1 MRIDAVIG
9 MGKQFVATRKYA
21 PSCGR
26 ISFERKF
33 RREIQVLNC
42 KVNLIHWIFFF
53 YLKTK
58 STVPFHIAF
67 LFSRNSKKM
76 FSDVLDGIY
85 SGTVVRV
92 VLHFRDFHFFW
103 GFHLTQYSC
112 MLPVVFCPS
121 SAWLP
126 FCVRCCGP
134 SLFLFLR
141 ILDSE
146 CYEKP
151 NFDIFRCEWLV
162 PKFGLRHCDKVFH
175 KVRRLILPFSC
186 TVIYCKES
194 WCCCRS
200 AKDCT
205 I

>member
-9 MGKQFVATRKYA
+9 MGKQFVANRKYA

-42 KVNLIHWIFFF
+42 KVNLIHWIIFFIWKLNLRYPSTLRF
-53 YLKTK
+53 Y
-58 STVPFHIAF
+58 FHEIA
-67 LFSRNSKKM
+67 KKM

-112 MLPVVFCPS
+112 MYLLS
-121 SAWLP
+121 SVPPL
-126 FCVRCCGP
+126 
-134 SLFLFLR
+134 LDFLFVSGVVVHYFFCSWGYLIQNATR
-141 ILDSE
+141 SPIS
-146 CYEKP
+146 
-151 NFDIFRCEWLV
+151 IS
-162 PKFGLRHCDKVFH
+162 FGVNDWFQN
-175 KVRRLILPFSC
+175 
-186 TVIYCKES
+186 
-194 WCCCRS
+194 S
-200 AKDCT
+200 A
-205 I
+205 